1 MPLCVGNSSAC
12 FASRPR
18 RFRSAQSPEVAAR
31 RPRTSCERQMDALR
45 AQHLPREHEYL
56 LVRGWEIR
64 RAGPLR
70 SRPPGY
76 SRIVSTG
83 QRSLSNACLTMT
95 DFGVYR
101 YSFQQI
107 VYHARCNLQPA
118 HALFQAVCPWIL
130 IAASRLYSKG
140 RRFRGWRGVRAG
152 SIRLCDH

>member
-1 MPLCVGNSSAC
+1 MPLCVGNSSVC
-12 FASRPR
+12 FASCPR

-56 LVRGWEIR
+56 LVRGREIR
-64 RAGPLR
+64 RAGSLR
-70 SRPPGY
+70 SRPRQMFRNCFDGVAEP
-76 SRIVSTG
+76 
-83 QRSLSNACLTMT
+83 SNAWLTMT

-101 YSFQQI
+101 YSFEQI
-107 VYHARCNLQPA
+107 IFHARCNLQPA

-140 RRFRGWRGVRAG
+140 RRFRGSHGVRAG
-152 SIRLCDH
+152 SIRLCDR